1 MQAIEREFNIK
12 RGESTPDGKLSLF
25 VTRCIG
31 ACAMAPSVVIDGEI
45 IGKATPEMVL
55 SRIRVLLGGVKAE
68 TR

>member
-1 MQAIEREFNIK
+1 
-12 RGESTPDGKLSLF
+12 
-25 VTRCIG
+25 
-31 ACAMAPSVVIDGEI
+31 VVIDGEI